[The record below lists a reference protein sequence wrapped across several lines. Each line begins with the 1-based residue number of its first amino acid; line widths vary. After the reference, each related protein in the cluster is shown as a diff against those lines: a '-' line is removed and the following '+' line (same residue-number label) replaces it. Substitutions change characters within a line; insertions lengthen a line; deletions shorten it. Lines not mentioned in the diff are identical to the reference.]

1 MPLPTIPFFSEIEDL
16 HVTLNHIS
24 IDLANF
30 IHPVSSVKEC
40 ESPHTH
46 MKAVYKDDSHKAM
59 DVTIHLVICGRM
71 PTDQRL
77 LMTGKFSV
85 SRDKPLT
92 TGYVGVR
99 LTQYCF
105 DLIHR
110 YIEGKPLADKNGKL
124 FVMPEFEYREK
135 HFENLAAG

>member
-1 MPLPTIPFFSEIEDL
+1 MPLQPTPFSTEIDDL
-16 HVTLNHIS
+16 YVTTNVIS

-30 IHPVSSVKEC
+30 IHPASSPKDC

-46 MKAVYKDDSHKAM
+46 MKATYKGESHKEM
-59 DVTIHLVICGRM
+59 DVTIHLVICGTI

-77 LMTGKFSV
+77 LMTGKFVVKS
-85 SRDKPLT
+85 DHEIT

-99 LTQYCF
+99 LMQYSF

-110 YIEGKPLADKNGKL
+110 YIENKPLADKNGKL
-124 FVMPEFEYREK
+124 FVMPEFEYHEK
-135 HFENLAAG
+135 HFENLAG

>member
-1 MPLPTIPFFSEIEDL
+1 MPLQPTPFSTEIEDL
-16 HVTLNHIS
+16 YVTANHIS

-30 IHPVSSVKEC
+30 IHPVSSIKEC

-46 MKAVYKDDSHKAM
+46 MKATYKDDSHRKM
-59 DVTIHLVICGRM
+59 DVTIHLVICGRV

-85 SRDKPLT
+85 ISDKALT

-110 YIEGKPLADKNGKL
+110 YIENKPLADKNGKL
-124 FVMPEFEYREK
+124 FVMPEFEYHEQ